1 MITKQELC
9 RQIIDD
15 MLAHELLNEADAY
28 SVLYLQQEAEQIISR
43 HLEDYVLV
51 CRAGILKD

>member
-1 MITKQELC
+1 MTKQELC
-9 RQIIDD
+9 RQIFND
-15 MLAHELLNEADAY
+15 MLDHELLNEADAY
-28 SVLYLQQEAEQIISR
+28 DISSLQHEAEQIIIR